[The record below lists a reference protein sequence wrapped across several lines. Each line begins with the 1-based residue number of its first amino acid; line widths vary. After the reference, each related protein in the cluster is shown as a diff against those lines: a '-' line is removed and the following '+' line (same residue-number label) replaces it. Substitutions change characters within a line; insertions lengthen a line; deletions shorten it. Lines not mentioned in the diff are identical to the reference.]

1 MESLQ
6 DVRRHARPEH
16 ESRIDSMSR
25 DLESLRLEM
34 QKRSV
39 DTDAKSP
46 GVFTEADVRIFKVRL
61 AIVTEA
67 EDNLFADKITASLN
81 YVSRP
86 VRLDSVPQAHRDT
99 FQWAFDSRLSEWFR
113 SGSGTFWVSGK
124 PGSGKSTFMKYISR
138 HSQTKELLADWA
150 GSADKLA
157 VAAHFF
163 WIAGT
168 PIQKSWQGL
177 LQSLL
182 FGVLHK
188 HPSVVPLISPNRWAA
203 AKAGQWQAAAEPWS
217 VTELSAALRALASA
231 GNMPLKICFFI
242 DGLDEYDSDHAELCK
257 VLHDMASSPHI
268 KICLSSRPWAVFER
282 SFGGDSKERLDIHEL
297 TRNDIRRFVADE
309 LQTHPSWAIEG
320 SQEAGSGK
328 AELVE
333 RIVVQADGVFLWAF
347 FVTRSLREG
356 LSNGERT
363 VDLHNHLNSLPTD
376 LEQLFKRMLE
386 SVDSTDHPKMA
397 GILQA
402 ATHALEPLHI
412 DLYWQLEMEFEDR
425 DYAYRCPIGARPFD
439 DVLEQRE
446 QTSRSINEKTKGLLK
461 LVNQRVEFLHRTVK
475 DFVST
480 RDMGVYLRSKLPAD
494 YNGFISIATAYL
506 GLLKTTR
513 QDHSMVAGIVRQGR
527 GLNSGPFIS
536 QLNRAL
542 VYASEALKSGRSSS
556 RHHHQTTELLDKYE
570 IAVEAMV
577 RAGHVTIGGYDSEGC
592 NPGLPFREEL
602 LKHNLTP
609 YIARRIREQPD
620 FFDIFD
626 VPPLFAAL
634 VPMSLSSGE
643 SPAPVPGV
651 LDIILRHG
659 GDPNVLLWSRASGV
673 SEATSPWM
681 LYARG
686 TMSFFHMLS
695 KPCIFPALRFN
706 DSLNN
711 GIFDLLLSHGADPNK
726 SLIDRPG
733 AHTAFSHFLDI
744 SLSKFLGEEC
754 FDGYL
759 RTLDAFLRAGAS
771 VGVPSIGVTGPDA
784 EAAFGNLARSRPK
797 ESVLISYCTKL
808 KGLLASLAA
817 DPERARFVSS
827 VTEKII
833 FHCSGME
840 DDLGEL
846 TLAISEGCPRHVAEP
861 LLGLI
866 AGEIGRKQGETRK
879 RHRESLGDGLSG
891 SGSKH
896 LRV

>member
-1 MESLQ
+1 
-6 DVRRHARPEH
+6 
-16 ESRIDSMSR
+16 MSR
-25 DLESLRLEM
+25 DLEGLRLEM

-86 VRLDSVPQAHRDT
+86 VRLNSVPQAHRDT

-124 PGSGKSTFMKYISR
+124 PGSGKSTFMKFISR
-138 HSQTKELLADWA
+138 HPQTMELLADWA
-150 GSADKLA
+150 GSDKLA

-188 HPSVVPLISPNRWAA
+188 HPSVVPLVSPNRWAA
-203 AKAGQWQAAAEPWS
+203 AKAGRWQAAAEPWS

-231 GNMPLKICFFI
+231 GNIPLKMCFFI

-257 VLHDMASSPHI
+257 VLRDMTSSPRV
-268 KICLSSRPWAVFER
+268 KICLSSRPWAVFDR
-282 SFGGDSKERLDIHEL
+282 NFGGDSKERLDIHEL
-297 TRNDIRRFVADE
+297 TRNDIRRFVTDQ
-309 LQTHPSWAIEG
+309 LQTHPRWALEEP
-320 SQEAGSGK
+320 QEAGPGK

-333 RIVVQADGVFLWAF
+333 RIVAQSDGVFLWSF

-356 LSNGERT
+356 LSNGET
-363 VDLHNHLNSLPTD
+363 TADLHEHLNGLPTD

-386 SVDSTDHPKMA
+386 CVDSTDQPKMA
-397 GILQA
+397 AILLA

-412 DLYWQLEMEFEDR
+412 DLYWHLEMELEDH

-439 DVLEQRE
+439 RVLEQRE
-446 QTSRSINEKTKGLLK
+446 QTSRSINDKTKGLLK

-480 RDMGVYLRSKLPAD
+480 RDMGLYLRSKLPED
-494 YNGFISIATAYL
+494 YNGLLSISTAYL

-536 QLNRAL
+536 QLNTSL
-542 VYASEALKSGRSSS
+542 MYASEALKSGQSSS
-556 RHHHQTTELLDKYE
+556 PHHHHTTALLNKYE

-609 YIARRIREQPD
+609 YIAERVREQPD

-626 VPPLFAAL
+626 APPLFAAL

-659 GDPNVLLWSRASGV
+659 GDPNALLWSRASGV

-681 LYARG
+681 LFARV
-686 TMSFFHMLS
+686 TFSFFHMLS

-706 DSLNN
+706 DALDH

-726 SLIDRPG
+726 TLIDRPG
-733 AHTAFSHFLDI
+733 AHTAFSQFLDI

-771 VGVPSIGVTGPDA
+771 LGVPSIGATSPDV

-833 FHCSGME
+833 FYCSGTE
-840 DDLGEL
+840 EDLGEL
-846 TLAISEGCPRHVAEP
+846 SLAISEGIPRALALP
-861 LLGLI
+861 LLGILD
-866 AGEIGRKQGETRK
+866 EMSKKQGETRK
-879 RHRESLGDGLSG
+879 RHRESLGDWPSG
-891 SGSKH
+891 SGAKH